1 MVMAYNINNRR
12 TMQATVYYSWRNGIM
27 VKKKKTMTEM
37 MLQIRNTWKINPR
50 TRIKEDE
57 QKNKKKRREADKK
70 LVKTDDSTP
79 E

>member
-1 MVMAYNINNRR
+1 MLEELHRQMLPEELE
-12 TMQATVYYSWRNGIM
+12 M
-27 VKKKKTMTEM
+27 VKKKKTMTDM

-57 QKNKKKRREADKK
+57 QKNKKKRREIDKK
-70 LVKTDDSTP
+70 LVKPDDSTP

>member
-1 MVMAYNINNRR
+1 MA
-12 TMQATVYYSWRNGIM
+12 G
-27 VKKKKTMTEM
+27 KKKTMTDL
-37 MLQIRNTWKINPR
+37 MLQMRNTWKINPR

-70 LVKTDDSTP
+70 LAKTDDSSP

>member
-1 MVMAYNINNRR
+1 
-12 TMQATVYYSWRNGIM
+12 M
-27 VKKKKTMTEM
+27 VKKKKTMTDM

-57 QKNKKKRREADKK
+57 QKNKKKRREAGKK
-70 LVKTDDSTP
+70 LVKADDSTP

>member
-1 MVMAYNINNRR
+1 
-12 TMQATVYYSWRNGIM
+12 MQADVAGGTVM
-27 VKKKKTMTEM
+27 VKKKKSMTDL

-70 LVKTDDSTP
+70 LVKTDDSSP

>member
-1 MVMAYNINNRR
+1 MCHSVL
-12 TMQATVYYSWRNGIM
+12 VPEELKM
-27 VKKKKTMTEM
+27 VKKKKTMTDL
-37 MLQIRNTWKINPR
+37 MLQVRNTWKINPR

-70 LVKTDDSTP
+70 LVKSDDSKP

>member
-1 MVMAYNINNRR
+1 
-12 TMQATVYYSWRNGIM
+12 M